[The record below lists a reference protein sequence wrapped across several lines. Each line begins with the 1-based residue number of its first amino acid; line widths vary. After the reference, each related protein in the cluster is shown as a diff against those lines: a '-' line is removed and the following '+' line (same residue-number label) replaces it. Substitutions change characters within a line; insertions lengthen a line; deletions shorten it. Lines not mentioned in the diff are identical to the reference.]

1 MINKQL
7 PKSRIIHPKIL
18 YYGTPVILMNTL
30 NEDGSTN
37 ISPLSSSWA
46 LGDSLIIGISIEG
59 KAFENL
65 QKCSECVINIPHPEL
80 WKNVEAL
87 APYTGKKDIPAEKKE
102 LGFTYEKDKFQ
113 AGQFTSIPS
122 VSVQPSRI
130 AECPIQIEAEMKHF
144 RIPEETPFFAIVET
158 RAIHVHAHENIM
170 MGDGNHIDPKS
181 WSPLIYNFRHYFGL
195 SEEKGKSYRSET

>member
-1 MINKQL
+1 
-7 PKSRIIHPKIL
+7 
-18 YYGTPVILMNTL
+18 MNTL

-87 APYTGKKDIPAEKKE
+87 APYTGKKDIQQKRRNWGILHLKKINFKQDNLLRSHLFRFNLVE
-102 LGFTYEKDKFQ
+102 LQNALF
-113 AGQFTSIPS
+113 
-122 VSVQPSRI
+122 
-130 AECPIQIEAEMKHF
+130 
-144 RIPEETPFFAIVET
+144 
-158 RAIHVHAHENIM
+158 N
-170 MGDGNHIDPKS
+170 
-181 WSPLIYNFRHYFGL
+181 
-195 SEEKGKSYRSET
+195 